1 MIPSRS
7 CCDTVGRPS
16 LDWHGKLGH
25 GNSWTGE
32 RAVKA
37 ISAQTVVRPG
47 EHIAGSDTAALTGER
62 TVHVD
67 ERRSLSLSVSCVSVG
82 RQYLGRGCWEKTKG
96 GSDFVQGGKENLSK
110 TCCLSPA
117 KVRPEALMGSCCDVP
132 ARDMRPPSQNEEGK
146 HDHLHSSASRSAGNS
161 GARLGEQGWQAD
173 QGPLQA
179 GSTWLTRVLSQFMGQ

>member
-16 LDWHGKLGH
+16 LDRHGKLGH

-67 ERRSLSLSVSCVSVG
+67 ERRSLSLS
-82 RQYLGRGCWEKTKG
+82 
-96 GSDFVQGGKENLSK
+96 
-110 TCCLSPA
+110 
-117 KVRPEALMGSCCDVP
+117 
-132 ARDMRPPSQNEEGK
+132 
-146 HDHLHSSASRSAGNS
+146 
-161 GARLGEQGWQAD
+161 
-173 QGPLQA
+173 
-179 GSTWLTRVLSQFMGQ
+179 RVFL